1 MVLTGFPGEFY
12 PFTNYIGFYITV
24 TYPFYG
30 LGLKP
35 DNLLLGVHEGFLIQ
49 NIGTIAS
56 KITEKWETT

>member
-1 MVLTGFPGEFY
+1 MVWSLQILQGNSIR
-12 PFTNYIGFYITV
+12 FTNYIGFYITV

-35 DNLLLGVHEGFLIQ
+35 DNLLLYVHEAFLIQ

-56 KITEKWETT
+56 DYSA